1 MINMEHR
8 LSDHILKA
16 LKLAI
21 KQGDIS
27 IAEHLNTALEESLT
41 RGAGGKDFVE
51 QRDFTQDL
59 KATLQALHNLR
70 LTS

>member
-1 MINMEHR
+1 MEHR

-16 LKLAI
+16 LKIAI
-21 KQGDIS
+21 NQGDLT

-51 QRDFTQDL
+51 QRKFSNDL
-59 KATLQALHNLR
+59 EATLAALHELR